1 VEHNKL
7 MMQDLELITLSEL
20 IDKLT
25 VINIKL
31 FHLLD
36 KTAELDRK
44 VEKTAE
50 EIALIVTLS
59 GENIRLVKQRS
70 NLKSAIDKKL
80 NIAIKN
86 GGTDILDEVKNYD
99 R

>member
-1 VEHNKL
+1 
-7 MMQDLELITLSEL
+7 MGDLELVTFSEL

-31 FHLLD
+31 FNLLEKTSELD
-36 KTAELDRK
+36 KK
-44 VEKTAE
+44 PEKSKE
-50 EIALIVTLS
+50 DIDLIVRLS

-80 NIAIKN
+80 NSAIKN
-86 GGTDILDEVKNYD
+86 GGTEILDEVKNY
-99 R
+99 